1 MIGMF
6 YISSNAFMLSC
17 IMLFECFRWTSFFC
31 YLWSS
36 SLVMILCVFVDAFKS
51 FPDKTLL
58 QFGSDITAIV
68 GPNGSGKSK
77 DG

>member
-36 SLVMILCVFVDAFKS
+36 SLVMILCVFFDAFHQWQRQREIES
-51 FPDKTLL
+51 WIRGEED
-58 QFGSDITAIV
+58 DE
-68 GPNGSGKSK
+68 
-77 DG
+77 DD

>member
-36 SLVMILCVFVDAFKS
+36 SLVMMLCVFVDVFH
-51 FPDKTLL
+51 
-58 QFGSDITAIV
+58 QWQRQREIERWI
-68 GPNGSGKSK
+68 SGEE
-77 DG
+77 DDEDD

>member
-36 SLVMILCVFVDAFKS
+36 SLVMILCVFVDAFH
-51 FPDKTLL
+51 
-58 QFGSDITAIV
+58 QWQRQREIERWI
-68 GPNGSGKSK
+68 SGEE
-77 DG
+77 DDEDD

>member
-36 SLVMILCVFVDAFKS
+36 SLVMMLCVFVDIFH
-51 FPDKTLL
+51 
-58 QFGSDITAIV
+58 QWQRQREIERWI
-68 GPNGSGKSK
+68 SGEE
-77 DG
+77 DDEDD

>member
-36 SLVMILCVFVDAFKS
+36 SLVMILCVFVDAFQQWQRQREIERWIREEEN
-51 FPDKTLL
+51 DE
-58 QFGSDITAIV
+58 D
-68 GPNGSGKSK
+68 
-77 DG
+77 D